1 MVHNARTKIF
11 ADMSFLQNDG
21 PEQYLKKP
29 FPEKSNDKSL
39 KLKNF
44 NGLQFQ

>member
-1 MVHNARTKIF
+1 MAHNARTKIF
-11 ADMSFLQNDG
+11 ADRLLLQNDG
-21 PEQYLKKP
+21 PEQYFKKP

-44 NGLQFQ
+44 NRLQFQ